1 MINSLIND
9 DTIRGWIFD
18 LDGVITD
25 TAEFHYQAW
34 QKMADEENLIFDKQ
48 INEKLR
54 GVSRRAS
61 LDIILNGK
69 TLSEDKIQNILEAK
83 NRYYC
88 DLLRK
93 LSEDDIL
100 PEIVPLLKKLQ
111 SNGKK
116 IAIASASRNTDYIID
131 HLHIRKYFD
140 GIASGGLVKRAKPA
154 PDIFLHAAG
163 QLGLAVDNCIVIE
176 DAEAGV
182 TGALKAGFRTI
193 GIGPENR
200 VGHANFRFDSTDGLK
215 IR

>member
-69 TLSEDKIQNILEAK
+69 TLSEDKIQKIQEAE
-83 NRYYC
+83 
-88 DLLRK
+88 K
-93 LSEDDIL
+93 LYKGDIL
-100 PEIVPLLKKLQ
+100 MEL
-111 SNGKK
+111 
-116 IAIASASRNTDYIID
+116 
-131 HLHIRKYFD
+131 
-140 GIASGGLVKRAKPA
+140 PA
-154 PDIFLHAAG
+154 E
-163 QLGLAVDNCIVIE
+163 V
-176 DAEAGV
+176 
-182 TGALKAGFRTI
+182 
-193 GIGPENR
+193 
-200 VGHANFRFDSTDGLK
+200 
-215 IR
+215 